1 MNHTRK
7 TKKKRAE
14 GGQRTNDKTG
24 HTEEARGH
32 VAEAAHP
39 VLKQPQRLDDFKHV
53 FIVRYLLTTLLRIHT
68 PHAVLS
74 Y

>member
-7 TKKKRAE
+7 TKKERAE

-24 HTEEARGH
+24 HAEEARGH
-32 VAEAAHP
+32 VAEAAHS
-39 VLKQPQRLDDFKHV
+39 VLKQPQRLDYFKHV
-53 FIVRYLLTTLLRIHT
+53 FIVRYLLAKSLRIHT